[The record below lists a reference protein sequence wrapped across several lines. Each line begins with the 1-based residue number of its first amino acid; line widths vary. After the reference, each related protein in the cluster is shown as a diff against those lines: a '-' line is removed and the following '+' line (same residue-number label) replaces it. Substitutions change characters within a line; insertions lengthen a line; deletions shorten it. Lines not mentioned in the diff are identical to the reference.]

1 MGHGSD
7 RLYLTHAEHASG
19 SYTAGNSGF
28 QGKKKQ
34 TEFQNRAWAPSR
46 CSSHSAASES

>member
-34 TEFQNRAWAPSR
+34 TEFQNCAFACSR
-46 CSSHSAASES
+46 GSAT